1 MFDMLPNFSLSATQ
15 LDNLYSYRLQRLRS
29 AMAVSDVDLC
39 VLNNPISLRYAI
51 DCNEYPLFQSHL
63 PTIYLLVP
71 IEGLLRLYSASGRD
85 YPFVEQYARA
95 HFNNVFDG
103 GFELEQAAKNMVAN
117 IQDFMAT
124 YGLSKHKVALERF
137 TPYVAET
144 FKQVGTQIV
153 DAEIIVEQAKLVKSA
168 EELLCMQRSVA
179 VGQHGIKQMHEALR
193 PGLTE
198 NQLWSI
204 LHQVNIA
211 HDGNWIE
218 GHMLASGPRTN
229 PWLQEATGKI
239 IEAGELV
246 AFDTD
251 MIGPMGYIADIS
263 RTWLC
268 GDGKPNAQQK
278 QAYQHAYEEIHE
290 NMQLIKSGI
299 SFKELSEQTFRR
311 TPKYRD
317 HRYVCVYH
325 GVGLSDEYPKIYYQ
339 EDWPR
344 DGYDGV
350 LEENMVLCVESFSGA
365 PGEKEGVKLENQVRV
380 TATGFELMSDYPFET
395 DLLA

>member
-1 MFDMLPNFSLSATQ
+1 MFDMLPDFALTEQQ
-15 LDNLYSYRLQRLRS
+15 LANLYSYRLGRLRQ
-29 AMAVSDVDLC
+29 AMADAQVDLC

-63 PTIYLLVP
+63 PTIYLFVP
-71 IEGLLRLYSASGRD
+71 IEGPLRLYSASGRN

-103 GFELEQAAKNMVAN
+103 GFDLSQAAKDTVADM
-117 IQDFMAT
+117 QDYMST
-124 YGLSKHKVALERF
+124 NGLSGGKVAIERF
-137 TPYVAET
+137 TPFLGQVLQQQGVAY
-144 FKQVGTQIV
+144 V
-153 DAEIIVEQAKLVKSA
+153 DAEIVVEQAKLIKSP

-179 VGQHGIKQMHEALR
+179 VAQHGIKQMHEALR

-218 GHMLASGPRTN
+218 GHMLASGARTN
-229 PWLQEATGKI
+229 PWLQEATGKV

-251 MIGPMGYIADIS
+251 MIGPMGYIADVS

-278 QAYQHAYEEIHE
+278 QAYQHAYDEIHE
-290 NMQLIKSGI
+290 NMQLIRPGV
-299 SFKELSEQTFRR
+299 SFKALSENAFQRAA
-311 TPKYRD
+311 KYRD

-339 EDWPR
+339 EDWLR

-350 LEENMVLCVESFSGA
+350 LEENMVVCVESFSGA

-380 TATGFELMSDYPFET
+380 TASGYELMSDYAFDD
-395 DLLA
+395 DLLT